1 MNMQASTDDEVLALA
16 ERIKHQRILDGD
28 YLRAFTKLD
37 RLHQDTS
44 TGGDKVLRECN
55 SINIQFYT
63 INADRHV
70 QDCSVRLPVESG
82 DDLIAFLLNHTE
94 EKLP

>member
-1 MNMQASTDDEVLALA
+1 MNMQALTDDEILAIA

-37 RLHQDTS
+37 QLHRDTS
-44 TGGDKVLRECN
+44 TGGDKVLRDCN

-63 INADRHV
+63 IGPALNV
-70 QDCSVRLPVESG
+70 EDCSVGLPVESG

>member
-1 MNMQASTDDEVLALA
+1 MNMQASTDDEILAIA

-28 YLRAFTKLD
+28 YLSAFTKLD
-37 RLHQDTS
+37 QLHRDTS
-44 TGGDKVLRECN
+44 TGGDKVLR

-63 INADRHV
+63 IDADKRV
-70 QDCSVRLPVESG
+70 QDCSVGLPVESG